1 MGTSVHM
8 IERHYGTVLDG
19 ATVGI
24 ASRLASF
31 EAEQDRARDRGTDEP
46 PDTLGHKW
54 AIVGEPARLTAG
66 TQGLRLQAVRR
77 APRQDS
83 NLRPAA

>member
-8 IERHYGTVLDG
+8 IERHYGTLLDG

-31 EAEQDRARDRGTDEP
+31 EAERIGPRS
-46 PDTLGHKW
+46 GH
-54 AIVGEPARLTAG
+54 GRT
-66 TQGLRLQAVRR
+66 
-77 APRQDS
+77 S
-83 NLRPAA
+83 